1 MFTGIIEE
9 IGTIKTFNDAKL
21 QVICRKVL
29 EGTNLGDSIAI
40 NGVCQTVVEMQPD
53 SFTVQVSNETLSVT
67 TLGTL
72 KQGDKVNLE
81 RALTLSSRLGGH
93 LVSGHV
99 DCRGKLLT
107 VQKHSEFY
115 DLEFE
120 IPQEQ
125 TKYVVKKGSVTI
137 NGISLT
143 VANISGR
150 IIKVAIIPHT
160 YNNTNLSELKSGD
173 YVNIETD
180 ILGKYVEKIL
190 SANDNNNSNISME
203 FLHENGFV

>member
-93 LVSGHV
+93 LVQVMLIAGES
-99 DCRGKLLT
+99 C
-107 VQKHSEFY
+107 
-115 DLEFE
+115 
-120 IPQEQ
+120 
-125 TKYVVKKGSVTI
+125 
-137 NGISLT
+137 
-143 VANISGR
+143 
-150 IIKVAIIPHT
+150 
-160 YNNTNLSELKSGD
+160 
-173 YVNIETD
+173 
-180 ILGKYVEKIL
+180 
-190 SANDNNNSNISME
+190 
-203 FLHENGFV
+203 